1 MAEPI
6 HVLHLC
12 HHSVVRQGI
21 LRSQVAEPMK
31 RLARNPR
38 LKITVV
44 SAERSDERDPMA
56 ERDLSRDLAGAGVS
70 LHVLEKRVAPAART
84 ARPPLLKR
92 VLSPMHLAWD
102 VLRLRRLAFRFA
114 REHRPCV
121 IHARSYI
128 AAWAALGVR
137 RRELCRLVFDPRGA
151 LPEELAAAQGWA
163 ADSRRYL
170 WWRDLERRLLRGADT
185 VIAVSEPMAAHFA
198 ERADVSPVVI
208 RNCVDLERFSPGT
221 RTPAPGAP
229 LRLVFLVG
237 VDVPYQASELA
248 LTLRRAVAAGWP
260 AGAILRVITPDADA
274 MRARLG
280 SPEVSC
286 DSLARDA
293 IPAALAESDL
303 GVLVRDSTV
312 GSLVACPVKFPEYLA
327 AGLPVL
333 ATRGIGEVD
342 AILRDRGVG
351 VSLDPSA
358 TSEWPRHL
366 APLLARLT
374 SQREELRQSA
384 RRAAEEIFAWEHSLP
399 LLEHAY
405 GLWR

>member
-1 MAEPI
+1 
-6 HVLHLC
+6 
-12 HHSVVRQGI
+12 
-21 LRSQVAEPMK
+21 
-31 RLARNPR
+31 
-38 LKITVV
+38 
-44 SAERSDERDPMA
+44 
-56 ERDLSRDLAGAGVS
+56 
-70 LHVLEKRVAPAART
+70 
-84 ARPPLLKR
+84 
-92 VLSPMHLAWD
+92 
-102 VLRLRRLAFRFA
+102 
-114 REHRPCV
+114 
-121 IHARSYI
+121 
-128 AAWAALGVR
+128 
-137 RRELCRLVFDPRGA
+137 
-151 LPEELAAAQGWA
+151 
-163 ADSRRYL
+163 
-170 WWRDLERRLLRGADT
+170 
-185 VIAVSEPMAAHFA
+185 
-198 ERADVSPVVI
+198 
-208 RNCVDLERFSPGT
+208 
-221 RTPAPGAP
+221 
-229 LRLVFLVG
+229 
-237 VDVPYQASELA
+237 
-248 LTLRRAVAAGWP
+248 
-260 AGAILRVITPDADA
+260 VITPDADA

-280 SPEVSC
+280 SPEVNC